1 MCDPCIELLDISSG
15 FKERCVDIFQSSMFH
30 HEDAAEVEDD
40 EMAFY
45 ETEEYVEDPMEDL
58 QLEHTE
64 GNPFHESVL
73 DEDMTL
79 FEPSI
84 KPDANPCPVPD
95 IRASTEQPTTSRERH
110 NRSKVKTEPTESVA
124 SVDKSSSSDGVRART
139 SKSRMSYTS
148 SKKLEVSLSNNR
160 A

>member
-1 MCDPCIELLDISSG
+1 MCDPCIELLDISAG
-15 FKERCVDIFQSSMFH
+15 FKERCVRIFNGSIDY
-30 HEDAAEVEDD
+30 EDAAEVEDD

-64 GNPFHESVL
+64 GDLFHESVL
-73 DEDMTL
+73 DEDLTL

-84 KPDANPCPVPD
+84 KPDASLCPVPA
-95 IRASTEQPTTSRERH
+95 IPASTEQPRTSRNRH
-110 NRSKVKTEPTESVA
+110 NRSKVKTEPTEPVA
-124 SVDKSSSSDGVRART
+124 SADKSSSSDGVQART

-148 SKKLEVSLSNNR
+148 SKKLEVSSFENP